1 MADKSKMK
9 ISLTDDNARK
19 RIKSYSVFE
28 LTHQDNK
35 QTIGGSYFYESDLMS
50 SDKRVLVTR
59 VKYLQQENAN
69 IKKAFSILTM
79 EKEQLEE
86 EHRKEQN
93 RYMLTINELKAII
106 SSIDKEKTLL
116 DNKVSQLS
124 EKLANVTPSTY
135 DEKFKASS
143 SSKENWDKER
153 IEMLG
158 VINSQQHKIESLNE
172 IIESSSHR
180 YETELRLLNSKIKI
194 KKQEIKQLK
203 GLLSLQTENIDLG
216 TLPSENNLSLVAELE
231 TAGIIT
237 TLSRISTTQTDPN
250 RIVEAATQVNGSL
263 FENTFS
269 EKLLKLIQDN
279 KLSGQDRM
287 NRRSM
292 LNVRN
297 REAFKIPED
306 VMLIVKKQTL

>member
-9 ISLTDDNARK
+9 LSITDDNARK

-35 QTIGGSYFYESDLMS
+35 QAFAESYFYERDLMS

-59 VKYLQQENAN
+59 IQFLQQENAN
-69 IKKAFSILTM
+69 IKNAFHILSL
-79 EKEQLEE
+79 EKDQLEE

-93 RYMLTINELKAII
+93 RYILTINELKAII
-106 SSIDKEKTLL
+106 SNIDQEKTRLE
-116 DNKVSQLS
+116 NKVSQLS
-124 EKLANVTPSTY
+124 GNLANVTLSIY
-135 DEKFKASS
+135 EEKFKPSP
-143 SSKENWDKER
+143 SKENWEKER

-158 VINSQQHKIESLNE
+158 VINSQRYKIESLNE
-172 IIESSSHR
+172 TIESNSHR
-180 YETELRLLNSKIKI
+180 YETELRFLNSKIKI

-216 TLPSENNLSLVAELE
+216 TLPSENNLSLMAELE

-250 RIVEAATQVNGSL
+250 RIVEASTQVNGSL
-263 FENTFS
+263 FENSFS
-269 EKLLKLIQDN
+269 EKLLKLIQDK
-279 KLSGQDRM
+279 KLSGRDRM

-306 VMLIVKKQTL
+306 VMVIVKKPS

>member
-1 MADKSKMK
+1 MADKSNMKMK
-9 ISLTDDNARK
+9 MSLTDDNSRK

-28 LTHQDNK
+28 LTHLDNK
-35 QTIGGSYFYESDLMS
+35 QTFAGSYFYERDLMS

-59 VKYLQQENAN
+59 IQHLQQENAN
-69 IKKAFSILTM
+69 IKNAFSILSI
-79 EKEQLEE
+79 EKDQLEE

-93 RYMLTINELKAII
+93 RYILTINELKAII
-106 SSIDKEKTLL
+106 SRIDQEKTRLE
-116 DNKVSQLS
+116 NKVSQRS
-124 EKLANVTPSTY
+124 EKVANATPITY
-135 DEKFKASS
+135 EEKFKASS
-143 SSKENWDKER
+143 NKESWEKER

-158 VINSQQHKIESLNE
+158 VITSQQHKIESLNE

-180 YETELRLLNSKIKI
+180 YETELRFLNSKIKI

-237 TLSRISTTQTDPN
+237 TLSRISTTQTDQN
-250 RIVEAATQVNGSL
+250 HIVEVATQVNGTL

-269 EKLLKLIQDN
+269 EKLLQDN
-279 KLSGQDRM
+279 KLSGRDRM

-306 VMLIVKKQTL
+306 VMLIVKKPS